1 MTVVRWNPFRE
12 MLAMQRAMD
21 RLFDESWRGSEYAGD
36 TLGIDVYETD
46 EAYTIIAAL
55 PGVNADK
62 IDVRLHDGTL
72 SITAEVPQTTLP
84 ENARVLIQ
92 ERGYGTVRRSV
103 HLGGRVNQEKVEAT
117 YESGLL
123 TLVIPKSE
131 EAQPR
136 MIPVKATDK
145 KLASRN

>member
-21 RLFDESWRGSEYAGD
+21 RMFDEGWRGSDYAGD
-36 TLGIDVYETD
+36 TLGVDVYETD
-46 EAYTIIAAL
+46 DAYTVIAAL
-55 PGVNADK
+55 PGINPEN
-62 IDVRLHDGTL
+62 INVRLHDGTL
-72 SITAEVPQTTLP
+72 SIAAEIPQMTLP
-84 ENARVLIQ
+84 ENARMLVQ
-92 ERGYGTVRRSV
+92 ERPFGTVRRSI

-131 EAQPR
+131 EAQPKL
-136 MIPVKATDK
+136 IPVKTTK
-145 KLASRN
+145 KLISHN

>member
-21 RLFDESWRGSEYAGD
+21 RLFDENLRGSEYAGD

-46 EAYTIIAAL
+46 AAYTIVAAL

-72 SITAEVPQTTLP
+72 SIATEIPQTALP
-84 ENARVLIQ
+84 ENARFLAQ
-92 ERGYGTVRRSV
+92 ERGFGLVRRSV
-103 HLGGRVNQEKVEAT
+103 HLGGRVNQDRVEAT
-117 YESGLL
+117 YENGLL
-123 TLVIPKSE
+123 TLVVPKSE
-131 EAQPR
+131 EAQPK
-136 MIPVKATDK
+136 MIPVKLTDK
-145 KLASRN
+145 KLASKN